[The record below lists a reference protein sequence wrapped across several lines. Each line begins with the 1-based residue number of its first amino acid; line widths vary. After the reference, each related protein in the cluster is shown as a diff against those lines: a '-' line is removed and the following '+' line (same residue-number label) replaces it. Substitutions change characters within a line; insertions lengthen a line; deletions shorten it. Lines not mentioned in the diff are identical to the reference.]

1 MVMYPLSCG
10 NVWQLGEGGSEC
22 FFPARFSA
30 FHQPGHGLE
39 LLLLLL
45 LLLLS
50 ASAPHAS
57 AWLSVAPSVGLNL
70 HLHSPE
76 FQTAVRW
83 WLGLDTSFASVCPF
97 CPGVALDS
105 LCHYAVSCRHG
116 GDIVIRRNKLRDII
130 ADLCRKAHLSVRV
143 EAGHGMCR
151 DNNHSCPADVLVE
164 GWERGQPAALD
175 ITVTSPLTPFSL
187 KESSRFVGV
196 ALSAETRKL
205 AANDPKCR

>member
-1 MVMYPLSCG
+1 M
-10 NVWQLGEGGSEC
+10 
-22 FFPARFSA
+22 FFPGSLLCFPSARPWVRVIIIIIIIIIISFGPPCQCLALGCSLCRA
-30 FHQPGHGLE
+30 K
-39 LLLLLL
+39 
-45 LLLLS
+45 S
-50 ASAPHAS
+50 ASTLTGIPNCCQM
-57 AWLSVAPSVGLNL
+57 VAGS
-70 HLHSPE
+70 
-76 FQTAVRW
+76 
-83 WLGLDTSFASVCPF
+83 DTSFASVCPF

-116 GDIVIRRNKLRDII
+116 GDIVISRNKLRDII